1 MYLLISSYK
10 HVNTQII
17 RRKNNYPSRK
27 KAVATPLLAI
37 QKVPSSIHSV
47 DKKFCSYFDCKWEHI
62 NGKFENVKI
71 VAFCSAPPAI
81 ALSKRVDMLSFSAR
95 HTGSAFLHSSQ
106 YKNLKPPCMNYLSY
120 WVTLY
125 ILPASVVKKLNKYV
139 TMKISMHILWIE
151 RERIHKESRLQRQ
164 ILRYCEEEKVEINGI
179 ESKFERETR
188 RDGEDARLAN
198 GRTRVQSHPRQGFS
212 FST

>member
-47 DKKFCSYFDCKWEHI
+47 DKKICSYFDCKWKHI

-125 ILPASVVKKLNKYV
+125 ILPASVVKKTKQICNNENINAHF
-139 TMKISMHILWIE
+139 MN
-151 RERIHKESRLQRQ
+151 RERKNTHRKADCRDKYWDIVKKRRL
-164 ILRYCEEEKVEINGI
+164 K
-179 ESKFERETR
+179 
-188 RDGEDARLAN
+188 
-198 GRTRVQSHPRQGFS
+198 
-212 FST
+212 